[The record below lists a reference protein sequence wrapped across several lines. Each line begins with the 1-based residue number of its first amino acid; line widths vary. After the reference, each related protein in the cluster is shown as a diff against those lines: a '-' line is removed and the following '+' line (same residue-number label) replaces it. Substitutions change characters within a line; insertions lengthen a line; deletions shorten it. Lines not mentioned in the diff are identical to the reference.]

1 MKAIFRICVSLLLCA
16 VCCIG
21 GLCARGETFY
31 TADYCFGVEDFAPDA
46 DGIFVTAVPDTGVA
60 VVRLGDRCI
69 VPGDVLPADRLDEL
83 TLIPCCEENCE
94 AVLSYRPI
102 ENSALGAPAQVTI
115 RIHSGKNEAPKA
127 KDAKLETYRN
137 IANNGTLLAE
147 DAEGGKL
154 VFALSEAPKRGTVE
168 VQEDGQFVYTPEKNK
183 VGEDSFTF
191 TATDEAGNVSK
202 PATVRIRILKPAEA
216 ESFADMTDHPAHF
229 EAMWAEACG
238 LVGGRELAGHRCFC
252 PDESVS
258 RIEFLTMAMTL
269 REYPVDESLTV
280 SAFVDAAQ
288 VPEWARPYLAAAVRG
303 GVVRGNVEETGL
315 YFRPNDAITG
325 QEAAVILQNL
335 WQLPISAA
343 QVNQDAPAWC
353 AAALQ
358 ALSEA
363 GLRLQPEASLTRS
376 AAVCLLYDICQS

>member
-1 MKAIFRICVSLLLCA
+1 MKAIFRICVPLLLCA
-16 VCCIG
+16 ALCVN

-31 TADYCFGVEDFAPDA
+31 TAEYCFRAEDFSPETE
-46 DGIFVTAVPDTGVA
+46 GIFVTAVPDAGVA

-69 VPGDVLPADRLDEL
+69 VPGDVLPANRLDEL
-83 TLIPCCEENCE
+83 TLVPCCEENCE
-94 AVLSYRPI
+94 VTLSYQPI
-102 ENSALGAPAQVTI
+102 VNRALGAPAQVTI
-115 RIHSGKNEAPKA
+115 RIHSGKNETPRA

-154 VFALSEAPKRGTVE
+154 MFAVAESPKRGTVE
-168 VQEDGQFVYTPEKNK
+168 LEENGHFVYTPEKNK

-191 TATDEAGNVSK
+191 TVTDEAGNVSK
-202 PATVRIRILKPAEA
+202 PATVRIRILKPTETGA
-216 ESFADMTDHPAHF
+216 FADMKNHPAHY
-229 EAMWAEACG
+229 EALWAEAKG
-238 LVGGRELAGHRCFC
+238 LLGGRELAGHHCFC

-258 RIEFLTMAMTL
+258 RIEFLTMAMAL

-280 SAFVDAAQ
+280 SAFADAAEA
-288 VPEWARPYLAAAVRG
+288 PEWAQPYLAAAVRG
-303 GVVRGNVEETGL
+303 GIVRGEVDETGL
-315 YFRPNDAITG
+315 RFRPNDAITG

-343 QVNQDAPAWC
+343 QVDRNAPAWC

-363 GLRLQPEASLTRS
+363 GLRVEPTNSLSRS
-376 AAVCLLYDICQS
+376 AAACLLYDIQ

>member
-1 MKAIFRICVSLLLCA
+1 MKAIFRICVPLLLCA
-16 VCCIG
+16 ALCVN

-31 TADYCFGVEDFAPDA
+31 TAEYCFSVEDFAPDTE
-46 DGIFVTAVPDTGVA
+46 GIFVTAVPDAGVA

-83 TLIPCCEENCE
+83 TLVPCCEENCE
-94 AVLSYRPI
+94 VVLSYQPI
-102 ENSALGAPAQVTI
+102 VNRALGAPAQVTI
-115 RIHSGKNEAPKA
+115 RIHSGKNEAPRA

-154 VFALSEAPKRGTVE
+154 MFAVAEAPKRGTVE
-168 VQEDGQFVYTPEKNK
+168 LQENGNYVYTPEKNK

-191 TATDEAGNVSK
+191 TVTDEAGNVSK
-202 PATVRIRILKPAEA
+202 PATVRIRILKPTEA
-216 ESFADMTDHPAHF
+216 TSFADMKNHPAHY
-229 EAMWAEACG
+229 EAMWAEAHG
-238 LVGGRELAGHRCFC
+238 LVGGRELAGHHCFC

-258 RIEFLTMAMTL
+258 RIEFLTMAMAL

-280 SAFVDAAQ
+280 SAFVDAAEA
-288 VPEWARPYLAAAVRG
+288 PEWAQPYLAAAVRG
-303 GVVRGNVEETGL
+303 GIVRGEVGETGL
-315 YFRPNDAITG
+315 HFRPNDAITG
-325 QEAAVILQNL
+325 QEAAVMLQNL

-343 QVNQDAPAWC
+343 QVNRDAPAWC

-363 GLRLQPEASLTRS
+363 GLSVQPKGSLSRS
-376 AAVCLLYDICQS
+376 DAVCLLYDINR